1 MRNSDISLSQNVFQD
16 NSAYHGGTLLYAH
29 KSSRIM
35 ATNNTFLNNIA
46 KEGGAIYV
54 RIAVPSSQ
62 RTHLIKNNSANEGG
76 SLNYTRNSIPNL
88 TFSE

>member
-1 MRNSDISLSQNVFQD
+1 MRNSDFSLTQNVFQD
-16 NSAYHGGTLLYAH
+16 NSAYHGGTLYAH

-54 RIAVPSSQ
+54 RIALPSSQ
-62 RTHLIKNNSANEGG
+62 RQLTKEAVLILEIVSQ
-76 SLNYTRNSIPNL
+76 T
-88 TFSE
+88 